1 MTTPADTV
9 RAFLNALALRDVD
22 AAMSVVDSEVAVDF
36 FPLGV
41 RNGGQDELR
50 AVLAELV
57 TAFPDLRLT
66 VRSVIETGD
75 VVTAELKVEGTQAAD
90 YAGVVNQ
97 EKHLDV
103 DQAWRFTVR
112 DDHIAG
118 LAGYWCQN
126 QLYRRLA
133 VKRLDQIAIV
143 GGPR

>member
-1 MTTPADTV
+1 MSTPADTV

-22 AAMSVVDSEVAVDF
+22 AAMSVVDGSVTVTVH
-36 FPLGV
+36 PLGV
-41 RNGGQDELR
+41 RDGGSADLR
-50 AVLAELV
+50 AMLAELV
-57 TAFPDLRLT
+57 AAFPDLRLT
-66 VRSVIETGD
+66 VRQVVETGR
-75 VVTAELKVEGTQAAD
+75 VVTAELKVEGTQATD

-118 LAGYWCQN
+118 LDAYWCQN

-143 GGPR
+143 